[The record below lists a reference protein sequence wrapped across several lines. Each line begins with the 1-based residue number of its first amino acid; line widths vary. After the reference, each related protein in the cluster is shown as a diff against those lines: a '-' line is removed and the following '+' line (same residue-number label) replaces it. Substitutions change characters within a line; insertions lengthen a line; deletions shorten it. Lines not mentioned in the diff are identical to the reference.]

1 MARFD
6 CIIHG
11 GRVLDPANNL
21 DAVMD
26 LGIEAGRIAS
36 VAPEIDPSDTD
47 DRLDATGSWVLPG
60 VIDSHV
66 HVSVGDGAGDR
77 SLGYRQM
84 AEAGVTTAIDFGGT
98 MQGIIDGVQRRG
110 AGLNIGGLYVL
121 YPDVSVPGE
130 DPSTAQLQDILH
142 LALREGSLGFKCMGG
157 HSPLTPDAT
166 ARAIDVCNQRMAY
179 VALHCGTRASSSNL
193 TGLREVPELVGAGR
207 LHVAHVNAY
216 CRGMVLHPMDEYREA
231 IDILSGMGDQLV
243 SEVHMAKPNGTSGH
257 CEGDEVA
264 DLVTRNCLL
273 MRDYQPTRT
282 GLRLAME
289 EGYASVVTERGG
301 RAVLV
306 ERDEAVAEWE
316 ASGTQI
322 SVSFPVGLTDI
333 AFNLSV
339 AKDDSGEF
347 VVDAVATDGG
357 YFPRNIAVPRTWAMV
372 ALGAITPL
380 EMAAKLSWNPSRM
393 FGLVNK
399 GHLSPGADAD
409 ITIVN
414 PDTGNPTMSFV
425 AGEVVMVEGRS
436 IGRGGAL
443 LVTKEGEEAAR
454 NTRLGYQVVDL
465 AQSKLYEGWG

>member
-6 CIIHG
+6 RIIHG
-11 GRVLDPANNL
+11 GRVLDPANGL

-26 LGIEAGRIAS
+26 VGIVGNRIAVVEPEAG
-36 VAPEIDPSDTD
+36 PSETNDWVD
-47 DRLDATGSWVLPG
+47 VSGQWVLPG
-60 VIDSHV
+60 VIDTHV
-66 HVSVGDGAGDR
+66 HVAVGDGAGDR

-84 AEAGVTTAIDFGGT
+84 AEAGITTAIDFGGT

-121 YPDVSVPGE
+121 YPDVSVPGD

-142 LALREGSLGFKCMGG
+142 TALSQGSLGFKCMGG
-157 HSPLTPDAT
+157 HSPPTPEAT
-166 ARAIDVCNQRMAY
+166 AKAIDVCNQSMAY
-179 VALHCGTRASSSNL
+179 VALHCGTRATSSNL
-193 TGLREVPELVGAGR
+193 EGLREVPELVGDGR

-231 IDILSGMGDQLV
+231 IEILSGMGDQLV
-243 SEVHMAKPNGTSGH
+243 SEVHMAQPNGTSGH

-273 MRDYQPTRT
+273 MRDYPPTRT
-282 GLRLAME
+282 GLRQAME
-289 EGYASVVTERGG
+289 DGYASVVTERGG

-306 ERDEAVAEWE
+306 GTDEAVSEWE

-339 AKDDSGEF
+339 AKDESGEF

-357 YFPRNIAVPRTWAMV
+357 YFPRNIAVPRTWAIV

-380 EMAAKLSWNPSRM
+380 EMAVKLSWNPSRM
-393 FGLVNK
+393 FGLINK

-414 PDTGNPTMSFV
+414 PDTGNPTMSLV
-425 AGEVVMVEGRS
+425 AGEVVMLEGRS
-436 IGRGGAL
+436 VGRGGTL
-443 LVTKEGEEAAR
+443 LVTREGEASAR
-454 NTRLGYQVVDL
+454 SSGLGYQVVDL
-465 AQSKLYEGWG
+465 ARSKLYDGWG

>member
-6 CIIHG
+6 RIIHG
-11 GRVLDPANNL
+11 GRVLDPANDL
-21 DAVMD
+21 DAEIDIAIV
-26 LGIEAGRIAS
+26 AGRIAAIEPEF
-36 VAPEIDPSDTD
+36 APSEAD
-47 DRLDATGSWVLPG
+47 DWVDASGRWVLPG
-60 VIDSHV
+60 VIDTHV
-66 HVSVGDGAGDR
+66 HVAVGDGTGDR

-110 AGLNIGGLYVL
+110 AGLSIGGLYVL
-121 YPDVSVPGE
+121 YPDLSVPGD

-142 LALREGSLGFKCMGG
+142 IALRQGSLGFKCMGG

-166 ARAIDVCNQRMAY
+166 ARAIDVCNQSMAY
-179 VALHCGTRASSSNL
+179 VALHCGTKASSSNL
-193 TGLREVPELVGAGR
+193 TGLREVPELVGKGR

-216 CRGMVLHPMDEYREA
+216 CRGMVRHPMDEYREA
-231 IDILSGMGDQLV
+231 IDIISGMGEQLV

-273 MRDYQPTRT
+273 MRDYPPTRT
-282 GLRLAME
+282 GLRQAME

-322 SVSFPVGLTDI
+322 AVSFPVGLTDI

-339 AKDDSGEF
+339 AKEDSGEF
-347 VVDAVATDGG
+347 VIDAVATDGG
-357 YFPRNIAVPRTWAMV
+357 YFPRNIAVTRTWAMV
-372 ALGAITPL
+372 ALGAITSL
-380 EMAAKLSWNPSRM
+380 EMAVKLSWNPSRM

-414 PDTGNPTMSFV
+414 AETGAPTMSLV
-425 AGEVVMVEGRS
+425 SGEVVMLEGRS
-436 IGRGGAL
+436 ISRGGTL
-443 LVTKEGEEAAR
+443 LVTSEGEESAR
-454 NTRLGYQVVDL
+454 NAGLGYQVVDL
-465 AQSKLYEGWG
+465 AQSKLYQGWG